1 MAYRPDVSNFDHPLS
16 AEELKEL
23 HRRISMLS
31 PGHVYEAYRRAY
43 ADCRMEG
50 EKLPRATALQE
61 LVTAW
66 KVLRALRRR
75 RHPGRG

>member
-1 MAYRPDVSNFDHPLS
+1 MAYRPDASNFDRPLS

-31 PGHVYEAYRRAY
+31 PGHVYDAYQRAY
-43 ADCRMEG
+43 ADCRMDG
-50 EKLPRATALQE
+50 EMLPRASALQE

-66 KVLRALRRR
+66 KVLRASRRR
-75 RHPGRG
+75 RPPRRD

>member
-1 MAYRPDVSNFDHPLS
+1 MAYRPDASDFDRPLS

-23 HRRISMLS
+23 QRKISMLS
-31 PGHVYEAYRRAY
+31 PGHVYDAYQRAH
-43 ADCRMEG
+43 ADCRMDG

-66 KVLRALRRR
+66 KVLRALRSRR
-75 RHPGRG
+75 NRGRD